1 MALDNG
7 PVREFDFE
15 EWLRD
20 GVAGMRRKMKQQK
33 REFNTSDF
41 RMHMRNARREQLLA
55 LRSLIDSGLE
65 FIGVEEKK
73 AKQEKKGET
82 KAGGVL

>member
-20 GVAGMRRKMKQQK
+20 GVAGMRRKLKRQK
-33 REFNTSDF
+33 REFNTSEF
-41 RMHMRNARREQLLA
+41 RTHMRNARREQLLA

-73 AKQEKKGET
+73 TQQEKEGET

>member
-20 GVAGMRRKMKQQK
+20 GVTGIRRKLKRQK
-33 REFNTSDF
+33 REFDTSEF
-41 RMHMRNARREQLLA
+41 RNHMRNARREQLLA

-65 FIGVEEKK
+65 FIGLEEKK
-73 AKQEKKGET
+73 AKPDKEGET
-82 KAGGVL
+82 NAGGVL

>member
-20 GVAGMRRKMKQQK
+20 GLEGMRRKLKHQK
-33 REFNTSDF
+33 REFDTSEF
-41 RMHMRNARREQLLA
+41 RAHMRNARREQLLA

-65 FIGVEEKK
+65 FIGMEEKK
-73 AKQEKKGET
+73 AKPEKKDKPDT
-82 KAGGVL
+82 GGVF

>member
-20 GVAGMRRKMKQQK
+20 GVEAMRRKLKHQK
-33 REFNTSDF
+33 REFDTSEF
-41 RMHMRNARREQLLA
+41 RTHMRNARREQLLA

-73 AKQEKKGET
+73 ARPEKEEET
-82 KAGGVL
+82 GTGGNF